1 MAHWKEK
8 GLKMASTKT
17 WVAKLEEKD
26 MGFEPIAI
34 CRPRFIFF
42 DFDGLK
48 PNTAYWVFFNSREV
62 TKWCNTSYT
71 LSDYIT
77 ADKNSLFKEPGEKF
91 IKATAFPE
99 KFGGPTGTPLYSD
112 DTGSLE
118 GVFYLQSN
126 NSISFPTGKI
136 QLAVLDISV
145 SKPSNALSFASVMYK
160 ATGTTDLFTI
170 EDNGYWKSVPVKTK
184 PKYPTSGTS
193 SGTSNSGGGGVSGS
207 KSSSKDKSSSS
218 TISPPASSGVDL
230 PGNVVSR
237 ALGIGAGGAYMKNTD
252 AATKKKDKE
261 GSGPNSNSGDGAC
274 FITTAMVTRRGEAD
288 DGITLSK
295 LRLFRDTFM
304 SSTASMEE
312 DVKEYYDIAPKIVA
326 AIPDD
331 HSDWQFIEDMV
342 DQSCLLIDSD
352 KYEEAYDC
360 YKTMVYTLKTNWI
373 K

>member
-1 MAHWKEK
+1 MAKSAK
-8 GLKMASTKT
+8 KK

-62 TKWCNTSYT
+62 TNWCNTSYT
-71 LSDYIT
+71 LSDYLT
-77 ADKNSLFKEPGEKF
+77 APKNSLLRDPGEKF
-91 IKATAFPE
+91 KNETGFPQ

-112 DTGSLE
+112 STGSLE
-118 GVFYLQSN
+118 GAFFLQSN
-126 NSISFPTGKI
+126 SAISFPTGKL

-145 SKPSNALSFASVMYK
+145 SKPANAHSMASVMYK
-160 ATGTTDLFTI
+160 ATGTSDLFTM
-170 EDNGYWKSVPVKTK
+170 EDNGHWVK
-184 PKYPTSGTS
+184 PKTPKPKKPTTGTS
-193 SGTSNSGGGGVSGS
+193 VGTSNSGGGGVSGS
-207 KSSSKDKSSSS
+207 KSSSKDKSNKKS
-218 TISPPASSGVDL
+218 TVVAPTSSGVDL
-230 PGNVVSR
+230 PGNVFSR
-237 ALGIGAGGAYMKNTD
+237 ALGIGVGGAYMKNTS
-252 AATKKKDKE
+252 AETKKKDKA

-274 FITTAMVTRRGEAD
+274 FITTAMVERRGEAD
-288 DGITLSK
+288 DGVTLSK

-304 SSTASMEE
+304 SSTAGMEE

-331 HSDWQFIEDMV
+331 HSDWQFIEEMI
-342 DQSCLLIDSD
+342 DQSCMLIDSD
-352 KYEEAYDC
+352 KYEEAYEC
-360 YKTMVYTLKTNWI
+360 YKTMVNTLKTNWI